1 MFQLKNTRW
10 NMSKIKAE
18 DIDYIHVEEVTFS
31 VVMRDGSDVL
41 VSEKGIE
48 LDTYSRETLADN
60 VMYHLEQG
68 KPVEI
73 LDDDDDMITFEPD
86 IDLTETH

>member
-1 MFQLKNTRW
+1 
-10 NMSKIKAE
+10 MSKIKAE
-18 DIDYIHVEEVTFS
+18 DVDYVHVEEVTFS
-31 VVMRDGSDVL
+31 VVMQDGSDVL

-48 LDTYSRETLADN
+48 LDTYSKEQIADN

-73 LDDDDDMITFEPD
+73 LDDDIITFEPD
-86 IDLTETH
+86 IDLTGTH

>member
-1 MFQLKNTRW
+1 
-10 NMSKIKAE
+10 MSKIKAE
-18 DIDYIHVEEVTFS
+18 DVDYVHVEEVTFS
-31 VVMRDGSDVL
+31 VVMQDGSDVL

-48 LDTYSRETLADN
+48 LDTYSKEQLADN

-73 LDDDDDMITFEPD
+73 LDDDIITFEPD
-86 IDLTETH
+86 MDLSGVQ

>member
-1 MFQLKNTRW
+1 MP
-10 NMSKIKAE
+10 KIKTE
-18 DIDYIHVEEVTFS
+18 DVDYVHVEEVTFS
-31 VVMRDGSDVL
+31 VVMRDGSDVI
-41 VSEKGIE
+41 VSERGIE
-48 LDTYSRETLADN
+48 LDTFTKEQLADN

-86 IDLTETH
+86 IDLTGTH

>member
-1 MFQLKNTRW
+1 MP
-10 NMSKIKAE
+10 KIKTE
-18 DIDYIHVEEVTFS
+18 DVDYVHVEEVTFS

-48 LDTYSRETLADN
+48 LDTYSKEQLADN
-60 VMYHLEQG
+60 VMFHIEKG

-73 LDDDDDMITFEPD
+73 LDDDDDVISFEPD
-86 IDLTETH
+86 MDLSGVQ

>member
-1 MFQLKNTRW
+1 
-10 NMSKIKAE
+10 MSKIKAE
-18 DIDYIHVEEVTFS
+18 DVDYVHVEEVTFS
-31 VVMRDGSDVL
+31 VVMQDGSDVL

-48 LDTYSRETLADN
+48 LDTYTKEQLADN

-73 LDDDDDMITFEPD
+73 LDDDIITFEPD

>member
-1 MFQLKNTRW
+1 MHKFKP
-10 NMSKIKAE
+10 E
-18 DIDYIHVEEVTFS
+18 DVDYVHVEEVTFS

-48 LDTYSRETLADN
+48 LDTYSKEQIADN

>member
-1 MFQLKNTRW
+1 MR
-10 NMSKIKAE
+10 KIKTE
-18 DIDYIHVEEVTFS
+18 DVDYVHVEEVTFS
-31 VVMRDGSDVL
+31 VVMRDGSDVI
-41 VSEKGIE
+41 VSERGIE
-48 LDTYSRETLADN
+48 LDTFTKEQLADN
-60 VMYHLEQG
+60 VMYHIEKG

>member
-1 MFQLKNTRW
+1 
-10 NMSKIKAE
+10 MSKIKAE
-18 DIDYIHVEEVTFS
+18 DVDYVHVEEVTFS

-48 LDTYSRETLADN
+48 LDTYSKEQLADN
-60 VMYHLEQG
+60 VMFHIEKG

-73 LDDDDDMITFEPD
+73 LDDDDDVISFEPD
-86 IDLTETH
+86 MDLSGVQ

>member
-1 MFQLKNTRW
+1 MPK
-10 NMSKIKAE
+10 KILNAE
-18 DIDYIHVEEVTFS
+18 DVDFVYIENITFG
-31 VVMRDGSDVL
+31 VVMKDDNGTDL
-41 VSEKGIE
+41 TVSESEIQM
-48 LDTYSRETLADN
+48 DSFSREQLADN
-60 VMYHLEQG
+60 VMYHIEKG

>member
-1 MFQLKNTRW
+1 MP
-10 NMSKIKAE
+10 KIKAE
-18 DIDYIHVEEVTFS
+18 DVDYVHIEEVTFS

-48 LDTYSRETLADN
+48 LDTYTKEQLADN
-60 VMYHLEQG
+60 VMYHIEKG

-73 LDDDDDMITFEPD
+73 LDDDDDLITFESD
-86 IDLTETH
+86 VDLNEAD

>member
-1 MFQLKNTRW
+1 
-10 NMSKIKAE
+10 MSKIKAE
-18 DIDYIHVEEVTFS
+18 DVDYVHVEQVTFS
-31 VVMRDGSDVL
+31 VVMQDGSDVL

-48 LDTYSRETLADN
+48 LDTYSKEQIADN

-73 LDDDDDMITFEPD
+73 LDDDIITFEPD
-86 IDLTETH
+86 MDLSGVQ

>member
-1 MFQLKNTRW
+1 MP
-10 NMSKIKAE
+10 KIKVE
-18 DIDYIHVEEVTFS
+18 DVDYVHVEDVTFS

-48 LDTYSRETLADN
+48 LDTYSKEQLADN
-60 VMYHLEQG
+60 VMFHIEKG

-73 LDDDDDMITFEPD
+73 LDDDDDVISFEPD
-86 IDLTETH
+86 MDLSGVQ

>member
-1 MFQLKNTRW
+1 
-10 NMSKIKAE
+10 MSKIKAE
-18 DIDYIHVEEVTFS
+18 DVDYVHVEEVTFS
-31 VVMRDGSDVL
+31 VVMQDGSDVL

-48 LDTYSRETLADN
+48 LDTYTKEQLADN

-73 LDDDDDMITFEPD
+73 LDDDDDIITFEPD

>member
-1 MFQLKNTRW
+1 
-10 NMSKIKAE
+10 MSKIKAE
-18 DIDYIHVEEVTFS
+18 DVDYVHVEEVTFS
-31 VVMRDGSDVL
+31 VVMQDGSDVL

-48 LDTYSRETLADN
+48 LDTYSKEQLADN

-73 LDDDDDMITFEPD
+73 LDDDIITFEPD
-86 IDLTETH
+86 IDLTGTH

>member
-1 MFQLKNTRW
+1 
-10 NMSKIKAE
+10 MSKIKAE

-48 LDTYSRETLADN
+48 LDTYSKEQLADN
-60 VMYHLEQG
+60 VMFHIEKG

-73 LDDDDDMITFEPD
+73 LDDDDDVISFEPD
-86 IDLTETH
+86 MDLSGVQ

>member
-1 MFQLKNTRW
+1 
-10 NMSKIKAE
+10 MSKIKAE
-18 DIDYIHVEEVTFS
+18 DVDYVFIEEVTFS

-48 LDTYSRETLADN
+48 LDTYTKEQLADN

-73 LDDDDDMITFEPD
+73 LDDDIITFEPD

>member
-1 MFQLKNTRW
+1 
-10 NMSKIKAE
+10 MSKIKAE
-18 DIDYIHVEEVTFS
+18 DVDYVHVEEVTFS
-31 VVMRDGSDVL
+31 VVMQDGSDVL

-48 LDTYSRETLADN
+48 LDTYTKEQLADN

-73 LDDDDDMITFEPD
+73 LDDDIITFEPD
-86 IDLTETH
+86 IDLTEIH

>member
-1 MFQLKNTRW
+1 
-10 NMSKIKAE
+10 MSKIKAE
-18 DIDYIHVEEVTFS
+18 DVDYVHVEEVTFS
-31 VVMRDGSDVL
+31 VVMQDGSDVL

-48 LDTYSRETLADN
+48 LDTYSKEQLADN

-73 LDDDDDMITFEPD
+73 LDDDIITFEPD

>member
-1 MFQLKNTRW
+1 MP
-10 NMSKIKAE
+10 KIKTE
-18 DIDYIHVEEVTFS
+18 DVDYVHVEEVTFS

-48 LDTYSRETLADN
+48 LDTYSKEQIADN

-73 LDDDDDMITFEPD
+73 LDDDDDVISFEPD
-86 IDLTETH
+86 MDLSGVQ

>member
-1 MFQLKNTRW
+1 MP
-10 NMSKIKAE
+10 KIKVE
-18 DIDYIHVEEVTFS
+18 DVDYVHVEEVTFS

-48 LDTYSRETLADN
+48 LDTYSKEQIADN
-60 VMYHLEQG
+60 VMFHIEKG

-73 LDDDDDMITFEPD
+73 LDDDDDVISFEPD
-86 IDLTETH
+86 MDLSGVQ

>member
-1 MFQLKNTRW
+1 
-10 NMSKIKAE
+10 MSKIKAE
-18 DIDYIHVEEVTFS
+18 DVDYVHVEEVTFS
-31 VVMRDGSDVL
+31 VVMQDGSDVL

-48 LDTYSRETLADN
+48 LDTYSKEQLADN
-60 VMYHLEQG
+60 VMFHIEKG

-86 IDLTETH
+86 MDLSGVQ

>member
-1 MFQLKNTRW
+1 
-10 NMSKIKAE
+10 MSKIKAE

>member
-1 MFQLKNTRW
+1 
-10 NMSKIKAE
+10 MSKIKAE
-18 DIDYIHVEEVTFS
+18 DVDYVHVEEVTFS
-31 VVMRDGSDVL
+31 VVMQDGSDVL

-48 LDTYSRETLADN
+48 LDTFTKEQLADN

-73 LDDDDDMITFEPD
+73 LDDDIITFEPD
-86 IDLTETH
+86 IDLTGTH

>member
-1 MFQLKNTRW
+1 
-10 NMSKIKAE
+10 MSKIKAE
-18 DIDYIHVEEVTFS
+18 DVDYVHVEEVTFS
-31 VVMRDGSDVL
+31 VVMQDGSDVL

-48 LDTYSRETLADN
+48 LDTYSKEQIADN

-73 LDDDDDMITFEPD
+73 LDDDDDVISFEPD
-86 IDLTETH
+86 MDLSGVQ

>member
-1 MFQLKNTRW
+1 MP
-10 NMSKIKAE
+10 KIKTE
-18 DIDYIHVEEVTFS
+18 DVDYVHVEEVTFS

-48 LDTYSRETLADN
+48 LDTYTKEQLADN
-60 VMYHLEQG
+60 VMFHIEKG

-86 IDLTETH
+86 MDLSGVQ

>member
-1 MFQLKNTRW
+1 MP
-10 NMSKIKAE
+10 KIKTE
-18 DIDYIHVEEVTFS
+18 DVDYVHIEEVTFS

-48 LDTYSRETLADN
+48 LDTYTKEQLADN

-86 IDLTETH
+86 IDLTGTH

>member
-1 MFQLKNTRW
+1 
-10 NMSKIKAE
+10 MSKIKAE
-18 DIDYIHVEEVTFS
+18 DVDYVHVEEVTFS

-48 LDTYSRETLADN
+48 LDTYTKEQLADN
-60 VMYHLEQG
+60 VMYHIEKG

-86 IDLTETH
+86 IDLTGTH

>member
-1 MFQLKNTRW
+1 MP
-10 NMSKIKAE
+10 KIKTE
-18 DIDYIHVEEVTFS
+18 DVDYVHIEAVTFS
-31 VVMRDGSDVL
+31 VVMRDGRDVL

-48 LDTYSRETLADN
+48 LDTYTKEQLADN
-60 VMYHLEQG
+60 VMYHIEKG

-86 IDLTETH
+86 IDLTGTH

>member
-1 MFQLKNTRW
+1 
-10 NMSKIKAE
+10 MSKIKAE
-18 DIDYIHVEEVTFS
+18 DIDYIHVEEVVFS
-31 VVMRDGSDVL
+31 VVMQDGSDVL

-48 LDTYSRETLADN
+48 LDTFSKEQIADN
-60 VMYHLEQG
+60 VMYHIEKG